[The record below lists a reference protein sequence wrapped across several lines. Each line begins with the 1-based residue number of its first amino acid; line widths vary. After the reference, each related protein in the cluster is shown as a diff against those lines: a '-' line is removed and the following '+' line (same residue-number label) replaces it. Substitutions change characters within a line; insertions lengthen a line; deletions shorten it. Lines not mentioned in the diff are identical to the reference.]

1 METTQPLVSV
11 YVISYNLSRYVVECL
26 DSIFNQTY
34 QNIELVI
41 SDDCSSD
48 DTVIIINNWLE
59 IHRNR
64 FTSVQFLTASKNAGM
79 VQNRI
84 KAENACTGD
93 YIKPID
99 IDDYMDRL
107 FVEKCVNVFL
117 LNPDC
122 NFLYTSSLW
131 LCEDN
136 NNKLVKYGVG
146 YYKSGYLFKELFML
160 EFWIFPCSWMM
171 SRKLA
176 KEIPFDKSVY
186 VDDYLRLLRIA
197 SKYSL
202 NWVDEFLVIYRI
214 RSGSGGKGSI
224 RNFYAQLE
232 TINFFKDFPLYSQRR
247 EIILKYLSDCAEVQQ
262 PVYLLKMAVE
272 FKRFSYVK
280 KYYSI
285 IRREARAA
293 IKKTKVFQSVRQTWF
308 FRKLK
313 GEI

>member
-1 METTQPLVSV
+1 MGIKQPLVSV

-48 DTVIIINNWLE
+48 DTVVVINNWLE
-59 IHRNR
+59 THRNR
-64 FTSVQFLTASKNAGM
+64 FPRVQFLTADKNAGM

-84 KAENACTGD
+84 KAEDACSGD

-99 IDDYMDRL
+99 IDDYMEIH
-107 FVEKCVNVFL
+107 FVEKCISSFL

-122 NFLYTSSLW
+122 HFIYTSSFRL
-131 LCEDN
+131 LEDRN
-136 NNKLVKYGVG
+136 NALVKEGVLL
-146 YYKSGYLFKELFML
+146 YKSGNLFKELFML
-160 EFWIFPCSWMM
+160 ETWIFPCSWMM

-202 NWVDEFLVIYRI
+202 YWVDEFLVIYRI
-214 RSGSGGKGSI
+214 RAGSGGKGSI

-232 TINFFKDFPLYSQRR
+232 TINRFKDYPLYSQRR

-262 PVYLLKMAVE
+262 PFYLLKMAVE

-280 KYYSI
+280 RYYSI
-285 IRREARAA
+285 TRRKARAA
-293 IKKTKVFQSVRQTWF
+293 IKKTKAFQTIRQTWLW
-308 FRKLK
+308 RKLK
-313 GEI
+313 DKI